1 MKEFQNTDAQKIL
14 NETLPLLL
22 EAGKILRSVD
32 HVGEGIAEKS
42 GDSNFVTKY
51 DVAVQKL
58 LLDAL
63 GGAFPDACFF
73 AEEKENNTLTDA
85 LTFII
90 DPIDGTTNFIRGLR
104 HSCISVGVYREKTP
118 LCGMIY
124 NPYSDL
130 LYFAV
135 RGEGAYRA
143 DAPSVSGLDRSR
155 RLFIP
160 DCPLS
165 ETLAV
170 FGSDPYHKSH
180 TADITLRGARILLE
194 HSLDIRRSG
203 SAALDL
209 AYVASG
215 CYGIYFE
222 NCVSL
227 WDYAAGRL
235 IVTEAGGVV
244 TRADGSEMPI
254 AEVTT
259 ILAGAP
265 TACKE
270 FLSLM
275 KNPENNR

>member
-22 EAGKILRSVD
+22 EAGKIFRSVD

-51 DVAVQKL
+51 DVAVQNL
-58 LLDAL
+58 LLGAL
-63 GGAFPDACFF
+63 GGGVPDACFF

-104 HSCISVGVYREKTP
+104 HSCISVGVYREKAP

-135 RGEGAYRA
+135 RGEGAYLA
-143 DAPSVSGLDRSR
+143 DAPSVSGFDRSR
-155 RLFIP
+155 RLSVP

-165 ETLAV
+165 GTLAV

-180 TADITLRGARILLE
+180 TADITLRGVRILLE

-222 NCVSL
+222 NCVSS

-254 AEVTT
+254 AEVTA

-275 KNPENNR
+275 EKTEK

>member
-1 MKEFQNTDAQKIL
+1 MKEFQNPTAAKIL
-14 NETLPLLL
+14 NHTRPLLL

-51 DVAVQKL
+51 DVAVQNL
-58 LLDAL
+58 LLGAL
-63 GGAFPDACFF
+63 GEAFPDACFF
-73 AEEKENNTLTDA
+73 AEEKENNTLTDD

-104 HSCISVGVYREKTP
+104 HSCISVGVCEDKTP

-135 RGEGAYRA
+135 RGEGAYLA
-143 DAPSVSGLDRSR
+143 DAPSVSGFERAR
-155 RLFIP
+155 RLSIS
-160 DCPLS
+160 DCHLS

-222 NCVSL
+222 NCVSP

-244 TRADGSEMPI
+244 TRVDGSVMPI

-270 FLSLM
+270 FLSFM
-275 KNPENNR
+275 EKTEK

>member
-1 MKEFQNTDAQKIL
+1 MKEFQNPTAAKIL
-14 NETLPLLL
+14 NHTRPLLL
-22 EAGKILRSVD
+22 EAGKILRSRG
-32 HVGEGIAEKS
+32 HFGEGIAEKS

-51 DVAVQKL
+51 DVAVQNL
-58 LLDAL
+58 LLGAL
-63 GGAFPDACFF
+63 GEAFPDACFF
-73 AEEKENNTLTDA
+73 AEEKENNTLTDD

-104 HSCISVGVYREKTP
+104 HSCISVGVCEDKTP

-135 RGEGAYRA
+135 RGEGAYLA
-143 DAPSVSGLDRSR
+143 DAPSVSGFERAR
-155 RLFIP
+155 RLSIS
-160 DCPLS
+160 DCHLS

-222 NCVSL
+222 NCVSP

-244 TRADGSEMPI
+244 TRVDGSVMPI

-270 FLSLM
+270 FLSFM
-275 KNPENNR
+275 EKTEK